1 MNYLEII
8 KQKLGKYPIGAWV
21 PYYEHNLNKE
31 YFTQISDCGINF
43 IPTNKCNKEEL
54 DLISSAGI
62 KLMVNDERLT
72 YANITQIVSV
82 KDYLKEYKDREDV
95 LSVFIWDEPSPTM
108 MDLCAVLNKQVD
120 KYAENIFGY
129 INLHPN
135 YSDKGLQRDGLT
147 YGEYLQY
154 FVDSCNPKV
163 ISYDHYPFFLNKIGH
178 EEMFDNLNE
187 VRKCCDNNNL
197 EFMTFVQSAEYYNH
211 ILPSTEMLRYQVAT
225 ALAYGAKGIL
235 YFTYAQVIHDAN
247 SENFGPAVLD
257 KEGNKTHAYD
267 AIKEINQE
275 IQNNGMLFMDLNH
288 KGVVFFS
295 DKYDKFTT
303 AKPDFEI
310 DSNEVLV
317 GIFELDGK
325 NYYYLVNLDLEN
337 EKTITLTKGDKS
349 VAVTLK
355 AGGGELTSL

>member
-1 MNYLEII
+1 
-8 KQKLGKYPIGAWV
+8 
-21 PYYEHNLNKE
+21 
-31 YFTQISDCGINF
+31 
-43 IPTNKCNKEEL
+43 
-54 DLISSAGI
+54 
-62 KLMVNDERLT
+62 
-72 YANITQIVSV
+72 
-82 KDYLKEYKDREDV
+82 
-95 LSVFIWDEPSPTM
+95 
-108 MDLCAVLNKQVD
+108 
-120 KYAENIFGY
+120 
-129 INLHPN
+129 
-135 YSDKGLQRDGLT
+135 
-147 YGEYLQY
+147 
-154 FVDSCNPKV
+154 
-163 ISYDHYPFFLNKIGH
+163 
-178 EEMFDNLNE
+178 
-187 VRKCCDNNNL
+187 
-197 EFMTFVQSAEYYNH
+197 
-211 ILPSTEMLRYQVAT
+211 MLRYQVAT

-275 IQNNGMLFMDLNH
+275 IQNNGTLFMELKH

-303 AKPDFEI
+303 AQPDFEI

-317 GIFELDGK
+317 GIFELEGK

-349 VAVTLK
+349 VAITLK